1 MGGKATYAQGT
12 RRKQIPREGVGIS
25 KHKGKSVKS
34 CSSHTA

>member
-12 RRKQIPREGVGIS
+12 QRKQIPREGGGIS